1 MLFLFQLQI
10 KKIKRFK
17 TPKCPTKFKTNEINI
32 LLMKYLAHCKD
43 YCLVLH
49 IITEDNAKA
58 LQFVK
63 FEASIAW
70 HGFKCYQGEKFVD
83 NF

>member
-1 MLFLFQLQI
+1 
-10 KKIKRFK
+10 
-17 TPKCPTKFKTNEINI
+17 
-32 LLMKYLAHCKD
+32 MKYLAHCKD
-43 YCLVLH
+43 YCLVH

-70 HGFKCYQGEKFVD
+70 HGFKCYQGENFVD

>member
-32 LLMKYLAHCKD
+32 LLMKYLVHCTY
-43 YCLVLH
+43 YCLILYIDEYILLSVCVYIYIYIYIDNCLVNQY
-49 IITEDNAKA
+49 ITK
-58 LQFVK
+58 
-63 FEASIAW
+63 S
-70 HGFKCYQGEKFVD
+70 
-83 NF
+83 

>member
-1 MLFLFQLQI
+1 
-10 KKIKRFK
+10 
-17 TPKCPTKFKTNEINI
+17 
-32 LLMKYLAHCKD
+32 MKYLAHCKD

-63 FEASIAW
+63 FEASVAS

-83 NF
+83 NIQQAQSKYVLMDWTGRVQKYKSSQLY